1 LIQMDELMQ
10 EEQRLRRAISQR
22 DGLLG
27 ILLHQTIDHN
37 PEKPVPIPKDLKLT
51 SLKIDEQSSI

>member
-1 LIQMDELMQ
+1 MQ

-22 DGLLG
+22 GGVLG

-37 PEKPVPIPKDLKLT
+37 PEKPVPIPGELKT
-51 SLKIDEQSSI
+51 SLKDKERSDT

>member
-1 LIQMDELMQ
+1 MDELMQ

-22 DGLLG
+22 GGVLG

-37 PEKPVPIPKDLKLT
+37 PEKPVPIPGELKT
-51 SLKIDEQSSI
+51 SLKDKERSDT